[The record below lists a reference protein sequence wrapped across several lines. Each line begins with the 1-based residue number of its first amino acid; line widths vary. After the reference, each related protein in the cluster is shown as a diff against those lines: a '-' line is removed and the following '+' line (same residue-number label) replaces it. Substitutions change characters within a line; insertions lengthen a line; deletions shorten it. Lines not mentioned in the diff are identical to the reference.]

1 MLSSGSLGSSLG
13 LNNIKLES
21 PAYYC
26 SSYTPPCSDNFT
38 TLNLPRT
45 SSPSSVAVSL
55 ADNSVIRVKRM
66 RRMSSETE
74 EELREKTSSVSEL
87 QYYTGS
93 PLQAGGWTHTDIEQA
108 TSIGKTGLTLT
119 PSLTLSHSQVSP
131 PPPTTPDPLRATRPP
146 GLQ

>member
-1 MLSSGSLGSSLG
+1 MPAPVLTEVDVSDSVLSSGSLGSSLG

-26 SSYTPPCSDNFT
+26 TSYTPPCSDNFT
-38 TLNLPRT
+38 TLALPRT
-45 SSPSSVAVSL
+45 SSPSNVAVSL

-93 PLQAGGWTHTDIEQA
+93 PLQAGGWTQTDIEQA
-108 TSIGKTGLTLT
+108 TSIGERINNTNITHYT
-119 PSLTLSHSQVSP
+119 VLS
-131 PPPTTPDPLRATRPP
+131 PLSSRA
-146 GLQ
+146 

>member
-26 SSYTPPCSDNFT
+26 TSYTPPCSDNFT
-38 TLNLPRT
+38 TLALPRT
-45 SSPSSVAVSL
+45 SSPSNVAVSL

-93 PLQAGGWTHTDIEQA
+93 PLQAGGWTQTDIEQA
-108 TSIGKTGLTLT
+108 TSIGKTVLG
-119 PSLTLSHSQVSP
+119 
-131 PPPTTPDPLRATRPP
+131 R
-146 GLQ
+146 GG

>member
-26 SSYTPPCSDNFT
+26 TSYTPPCSDNFT
-38 TLNLPRT
+38 TLALPRT
-45 SSPSSVAVSL
+45 SSPSNVAVSL

-93 PLQAGGWTHTDIEQA
+93 PLQAGGWTQTDIEQA
-108 TSIGKTGLTLT
+108 TSIGKTGLVR
-119 PSLTLSHSQVSP
+119 SS
-131 PPPTTPDPLRATRPP
+131 
-146 GLQ
+146 